1 MSAADDP
8 QTVPEA
14 RARPP
19 GRGKA
24 LLLLPLVVFL
34 LLSGLFFLQLM
45 SGRDAS
51 EVPSALIGA
60 PAPATALPP
69 LDGSG
74 LPGLDP
80 AAFRGQVTLVNV
92 WASWCGPCREEHP
105 LLVDLSRD
113 PALRIVGIN
122 QKDSATNALAFLA
135 ELGNPFD
142 AVGVDANGRASIE
155 WGVYGVP
162 ETFLVGP
169 DGRIL
174 LKHVGPLSPEALRE
188 KLLPAIGEARAQQ
201 PPA

>member
-1 MSAADDP
+1 MSAAGSRTEGAAAP
-8 QTVPEA
+8 
-14 RARPP
+14 R
-19 GRGKA
+19 RGKA
-24 LLLLPLVVFL
+24 LLLLPLVAFL
-34 LLSGLFFLQLM
+34 LLSALFLLQLL

-51 EVPSALIGA
+51 DVPSALIGA

-69 LDGSG
+69 LQGSG

-80 AAFRGQVTLVNV
+80 QAFQGEVTLVNV
-92 WASWCGPCREEHP
+92 WASWCGPCRQEHP
-105 LLVDLSRD
+105 LLVALSRD
-113 PALRIVGIN
+113 PGLRIVGIN
-122 QKDSATNALAFLA
+122 QKDSSANALAFLN

-169 DGRIL
+169 DGKISF
-174 LKHVGPLSPEALRE
+174 KHVGPLSPEAMRE
-188 KLLPAIGEARAQQ
+188 KLLPAIEEARSGT